1 MGPQGATYNCYDQ
14 RINLL
19 LLFINNISMGNDD
32 LTVSRVGTIMPEYLI
47 PASTVKSL
55 HNYPS
60 ILPIGS
66 VQIQKMIHTPKHYG
80 TQMQS
85 HVHVYA
91 HNN

>member
-1 MGPQGATYNCYDQ
+1 MHKLT
-14 RINLL
+14 LL
-19 LLFINNISMGNDD
+19 LLVNNNSMGNDD
-32 LTVSRVGTIMPEYLI
+32 LTVSRVMPQYLI

-66 VQIQKMIHTPKHYG
+66 VQIQKIVHTPKHYG

-85 HVHVYA
+85 HVHIYT